1 MYTRNSL
8 IWMKN
13 FLLLFF
19 ISLVV
24 FFSPGSFLKAQE
36 QEEVFEVEGGEE
48 VETPAPEATP
58 ATQAPS
64 ALATADGE
72 DPGVR
77 VEVQQLKRNSGGTV
91 TLRFS
96 LINDSDK
103 GFDINNKLGGSN
115 YSGFDVSLVHLVDAV
130 GKKKYLVILD
140 SEEKCL
146 CSNNISASLGPGSR
160 MNLWAKFP
168 APPENVEKITV
179 VIPHFIPM
187 DDVPIS

>member
-24 FFSPGSFLKAQE
+24 SFSPGSFLKAQE

-64 ALATADGE
+64 ALATTDGE
-72 DPGVR
+72 FPGLR
-77 VEVQQLKRNSGGTV
+77 VEIKELKRYSGGTV
-91 TLRFS
+91 TLKFA

-103 GFDINNKLGGSN
+103 EFFLGDKLGGLSYGYN
-115 YSGFDVSLVHLVDAV
+115 VSGTNLVDAA

-140 SEEKCL
+140 SEKKCL
-146 CSNNISASLGPGSR
+146 CSTIEGHLQPKSR
-160 MNLWAKFP
+160 INVYAKFP
-168 APPENVEKITV
+168 APPESVQKITV
-179 VIPHFIPM
+179 EIPRFIPM
-187 DDVPIS
+187 EDVPISQ

>member
-24 FFSPGSFLKAQE
+24 SFSPGSFLKAQE

>member
-1 MYTRNSL
+1 
-8 IWMKN
+8 
-13 FLLLFF
+13 
-19 ISLVV
+19 
-24 FFSPGSFLKAQE
+24 
-36 QEEVFEVEGGEE
+36 VEGGEE

>member
-24 FFSPGSFLKAQE
+24 SFSPGSFLKAQE

-64 ALATADGE
+64 VLATADGE